1 MSEINFDELQEVVLT
16 LEDEDGKS
24 VECSMQGVFEY
35 KGQDFAVLAEE
46 DNPNNEVYF
55 FLLNSKQKKDE
66 TEYEFTLIDDDELL
80 EELLIAFQHLVD
92 KELSDEDFIE
102 YPDAD
107 DHDEPDEDD
116 HIWDEFI
123 TKKLD
128 Q

>member
-1 MSEINFDELQEVVLT
+1 MSEINFDELQDVVLT
-16 LEDEDGKS
+16 LEDEDGES